1 MISHVLSVIL
11 HDGSKKDTLE
21 SYIQISIFSTAHKI
35 HSINSNTVFKKR
47 ITKISTASAR
57 FIHIGLVKHVTYFI
71 LLFIKKKIL
80 RFLKH
85 LSVMT
90 QTFAHIIR
98 HLHLEKKHLR
108 HERKSQLPKQ
118 LWYIPYGPI
127 LSNNTGDG
135 KGPIY
140 FKHTYFNLIYG
151 DALPQCLI
159 MRSGIK

>member
-1 MISHVLSVIL
+1 MMVAKKALWKIIYKFPSFLLHIKYTVLIAIRSL
-11 HDGSKKDTLE
+11 RTKLN
-21 SYIQISIFSTAHKI
+21 F
-35 HSINSNTVFKKR
+35 

-57 FIHIGLVKHVTYFI
+57 FIHIGLVKHATYFI
-71 LLFIKKKIL
+71 LLFIKTKIL

-108 HERKSQLPKQ
+108 HQKKSQLPKQ

-140 FKHTYFNLIYG
+140 FKHIYFKHTYFNLIYG